1 MHCLITAIALAAA
14 ATLASST
21 ALAEVSVVDDAGHRV
36 TLAQPAQRI
45 VALAPHAAELLFAA
59 GAGARVVGV
68 VKFSTFPTAAA
79 KLPQV
84 GDYNQID
91 IERVLALH
99 PDLLVVW
106 ESGNTGRQL
115 NQLRALGIPVF
126 ASEPVHLDDI
136 ATSILRL
143 GQLAG
148 SSAVAQPAATQFR
161 GRIAS
166 LGERYA
172 TAPPVRVFYQVWDK
186 PLYTLNGKQ
195 IVSDVLRLC
204 GGSNIFARE
213 SAKAPQVSV
222 EAVLQANPEVIFS
235 GRQYDATDTGLG
247 VWKTYAG
254 LLAVKRSNLFT
265 VNDEN
270 LVRPGPRMAEGAA
283 EVCEK
288 LALAR
293 QRRR

>member
-1 MHCLITAIALAAA
+1 MRRLMTAVALAAITA
-14 ATLASST
+14 LASST
-21 ALAEVSVVDDAGHRV
+21 SLAEVSVVDDTGHRV

-45 VALAPHAAELLFAA
+45 VALAPHATELLFAA
-59 GAGARVVGV
+59 GAGAKVVGV
-68 VKFSTFPTAAA
+68 VKFSNFPAPAA

-115 NQLRALGIPVF
+115 AQLRAFGIAVF
-126 ASEPVHLDDI
+126 ASEPVQLDDI

-148 SSAVAQPAATQFR
+148 TSATAQPAASQFR
-161 GRIAS
+161 SKIAS
-166 LGERYA
+166 LGSRYA

-204 GGSNIFARE
+204 GGDNIFARE
-213 SAKAPQVSV
+213 TAKAPQVSV
-222 EAVLQANPEVIFS
+222 EAVLQANPEVILS

-247 VWKTYAG
+247 VWKPYAG

-270 LVRPGPRMAEGAA
+270 LVRAGPRMAEGAA

-288 LALAR
+288 LAMAR